1 MIQLYIRDKVSS
13 ITRPIKELKDFRR
26 ITLKPGE
33 TKKVSFT
40 VTPDKLKFY
49 NINMKEVVEP
59 GDFEIM
65 VGPSSQTFD
74 SVQLTVLDN

>member
-1 MIQLYIRDKVSS
+1 
-13 ITRPIKELKDFRR
+13 
-26 ITLKPGE
+26 
-33 TKKVSFT
+33 
-40 VTPDKLKFY
+40 
-49 NINMKEVVEP
+49 MKEVVEP